1 MDSQF
6 PTFRKLV
13 SGEAMLPSVWPPVTT
28 TAQRRSLLRLI
39 AVGLE
44 EKLPL
49 NELIRAWAAD
59 ERGIQRERLKLLS
72 KLLDKGVP
80 LANAV
85 ESVSGLLREEDVL
98 AIRFDAQSG
107 TRTADLHEQLESSI
121 PSSAERGF
129 GIRDTMTYTVFIAIV
144 AILLTTFNMIWI
156 APQIENILTDFSLP
170 MPEVFQ
176 WWGQFAKFCVRY
188 WYLFA
193 FAVCVGI
200 AFYFSAYPGRLI
212 RRSVLGRFVF
222 PLREQASADVLQK
235 LAVASTAG
243 RPLSGA
249 LSTLARYHF
258 DPVLRRK
265 LLFVRNELEQGAD
278 LWPSM
283 AAVSLLNAPE
293 ERLLETADRI
303 GNRPWVLAQLA
314 SVKRRRSTR
323 RAERLSQLAM
333 PVVVFAFGGVVLIQ
347 SLALFV
353 PLVELVYALL

>member
-1 MDSQF
+1 
-6 PTFRKLV
+6 
-13 SGEAMLPSVWPPVTT
+13 
-28 TAQRRSLLRLI
+28 LI

-44 EKLPL
+44 ENLPL

-59 ERGIQRERLKLLS
+59 ERGIQKRRLKQLS

-107 TRTADLHEQLESSI
+107 TRTADLREQLDAPV
-121 PSSAERGF
+121 PSSASVF
-129 GIRDTMTYTVFIAIV
+129 GVRDTMTYAVFVGLIAIF
-144 AILLTTFNMIWI
+144 LTTFNMIWI

-170 MPEVFQ
+170 MPAVFL
-176 WWGQFAKFCVRY
+176 WWGQIARFCVRH

-193 FAVCVGI
+193 LAVCIGI
-200 AFYFSAYPGRLI
+200 AFYFSAYPGRFI

-222 PLREQASADVLQK
+222 PLREKSSADVLQK

-243 RPLSGA
+243 RPLAGA

-258 DPVLRRK
+258 DPVLRHK
-265 LLFVRNELEQGAD
+265 LLFVRNELEQGAE

-283 AAVSLLNAPE
+283 AAMRLLNLPE
-293 ERLLETADRI
+293 ERLLETADRV
-303 GNRPWVLAQLA
+303 GNRPWVLNQLA
-314 SVKRRRSTR
+314 NVKRRRSTR
-323 RAERLSQLAM
+323 WAEQLSQLAM
-333 PVVVFAFGGVVLIQ
+333 PVVVFLFGGVVLFQ
-347 SLALFV
+347 CLAVFV
-353 PLVELVYALL
+353 PLIELVNSLLYLT